1 MPESLAYGET
11 PAVSVL
17 RILQVSGLPPGGS
30 FLDLGA
36 GRGLAACVAACAGH
50 PATGLD
56 FFDEHVCLARRVAAD
71 LGVSC
76 RFERGD
82 FLTAPLPPADLT
94 YACSTAFGEA
104 TRQALGRRLADT
116 LAPGALL
123 ATLDWIPD
131 QSAFEP
137 LRSVHVPVTWGV
149 ACAVISRRR

>member
-17 RILQVSGLPPGGS
+17 RILEVSGLPPGGS

-50 PATGLD
+50 PATGLEY
-56 FFDEHVCLARRVAAD
+56 FQEHVRVARSVAAE
-71 LGVSC
+71 LELAC
-76 RFERGD
+76 RFEQGD
-82 FLTAPLPPADLT
+82 FLSAPLPPADLT

-104 TRQALGRRLADT
+104 TREALGRRLAEA
-116 LAPGALL
+116 LPSGARL

-131 QSAFEP
+131 PGAFEA
-137 LRSVHVPVTWGV
+137 LQSFYVPVTWGV